1 VVLVLDNP
9 IEPYEYELVY
19 DLLVIKHGEGTR
31 TANAF
36 RTFVT
41 MKLMGKTFVKTI
53 MDVHT
58 YYTHLK
64 MLKAVGVHA

>member
-1 VVLVLDNP
+1 VLKDP
-9 IEPYEYELVY
+9 KEPYEFELVY
-19 DLLVIKHGEGTR
+19 D
-31 TANAF
+31 AF

-41 MKLMGKTFVKTI
+41 MKLMGKAFVKTI

-64 MLKAVGVHA
+64 MLKAVGVNA

>member
-19 DLLVIKHGEGTR
+19 DLLVIEHGEKTQ

-41 MKLMGKTFVKTI
+41 MKLLGKPFVKTI
-53 MDVHT
+53 MDAHT

>member
-1 VVLVLDNP
+1 VVPVLSDP
-9 IEPYEYELVY
+9 KELYEFELVY
-19 DLLVIKHGEGTR
+19 DLLVIEHGEKTQ

-41 MKLMGKTFVKTI
+41 MKLLGKPFVKTI

-64 MLKAVGVHA
+64 MLKAVGVNA